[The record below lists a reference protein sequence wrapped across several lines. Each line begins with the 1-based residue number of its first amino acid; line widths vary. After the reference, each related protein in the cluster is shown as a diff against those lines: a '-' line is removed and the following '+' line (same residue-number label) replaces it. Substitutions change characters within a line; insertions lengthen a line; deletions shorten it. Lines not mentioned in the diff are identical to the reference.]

1 MKRRAFQISPRHR
14 RILHAVSL
22 VLLISGAAWA
32 WVHHLDEQGN
42 AGDGFRYLKPWL
54 MKAHGFAAVGFVLL
68 LGTLLPTHVRRSW
81 HARKNRTNGA
91 FFLGAMS
98 LLTLSGYV
106 LYYLGDETW
115 RNAASQFHLWLGL
128 SSPLL
133 LFWHIR
139 SGGRAT
145 AEGHRHR

>member
-14 RILHAVSL
+14 RILYVVSL
-22 VLLISGAAWA
+22 VLLFSGAVWAWA
-32 WVHHLDEQGN
+32 HRLDEQGD
-42 AGDGFRYLKPWL
+42 AGVTLRNFNPWL

-81 HARKNRTNGA
+81 HARKNRSNGV
-91 FFLGAMS
+91 FFLGVVS
-98 LLTLSGYV
+98 LLTLSGYA

-115 RNAASQFHLWLGL
+115 RNATSQFHLWLGL

-139 SGGRAT
+139 SGRRAT
-145 AEGHRHR
+145 AAR